1 MQKLDRS
8 GIASRFSPCHFG
20 FHILRSMYNLTF
32 CDFFCSMVGLL
43 GNSVVNNTGLNLQ
56 AMGSIPA
63 VALIPA
69 PGVGMPGGG
78 LQIPMLT
85 SPTIDTIGTPSECL
99 LLKNMFD
106 PEDEV
111 AKLLSHTRKVFPIL
125 LLCLMI
131 LLALCDAEGT
141 RL

>member
-1 MQKLDRS
+1 
-8 GIASRFSPCHFG
+8 
-20 FHILRSMYNLTF
+20 
-32 CDFFCSMVGLL
+32 MVGLL

-56 AMGSIPA
+56 AMGNIPA

-111 AKLLSHTRKVFPIL
+111 AKLLSYTRKVFPIL